1 MKQLRT
7 LLAIVLSVCCVTAAP
22 ALAVDSG
29 QEVPLTVVVAT
40 DTELPAADTDSPTE
54 DTTGDKGGNSSSSS
68 SSSSKSKSK
77 SRKKEQTR
85 NGVRIAGKQKEKVKK
100 GDSKKKVWIS
110 KTSGTKYHKK
120 SCRTTMKSKKQKV
133 KLSVAKENG
142 FSRCKVCG
150 GY

>member
-22 ALAVDSG
+22 ALAVDAG

-40 DTELPAADTDSPTE
+40 DTELPAADTASPTE
-54 DTTGDKGGNSSSSS
+54 DTTGDKGGSSSSSS
-68 SSSSKSKSK
+68 SSSSKSKS
-77 SRKKEQTR
+77 SKKEQTR

-120 SCRTTMKSKKQKV
+120 SCRTITKSKKQKV

>member
-22 ALAVDSG
+22 ALAVDAG
-29 QEVPLTVVVAT
+29 QEVPLTVVVTT

-68 SSSSKSKSK
+68 SSSSKSKS
-77 SRKKEQTR
+77 SKKEQTR

-120 SCRTTMKSKKQKV
+120 SCRTIMKSKKQKV